1 MPLKRRR
8 RMKKDCVV
16 ITGGNCGLGECLT
29 KLFKESVQ
37 VVSISRT
44 KRKELVG
51 VKYFYGSVADEQF
64 VKSVYKQLSKEFNIK
79 YLFNNAGVGRFGPPT
94 ENNRKKIDTVVE
106 GCLVGTI
113 LNTTYAIPLMQ
124 ECGGKIVN
132 IMSTAALK
140 GNPNETLYCA
150 CKWGARG
157 YTESLKAY
165 FKGSNIKVMG
175 VFPGGINTPF
185 WNKNRDCWSKE
196 VTDTFMNADKLAKA
210 IFDAVT
216 SDGVAVSDITID
228 RI

>member
-1 MPLKRRR
+1 MCCHHWWKLWS
-8 RMKKDCVV
+8 
-16 ITGGNCGLGECLT
+16 GGVLT
-29 KLFKESVQ
+29 KLFKDKYEVI
-37 VVSISRT
+37 SISRT
-44 KRKELVG
+44 KRKELAG

-64 VKSVYKQLSKEFNIK
+64 VKGLYKQLAKDYDIK
-79 YLFNNAGVGRFGPPT
+79 YLINNAGVGRFGPPT
-94 ENNRKKIDTVVE
+94 ENNLKKIDTVLEAV
-106 GCLVGTI
+106 LVGTI

-124 ECGGKIVN
+124 ENGGKIVN

-150 CKWGARG
+150 SKWGARG
-157 YTESLKAY
+157 FTESLKAY

-185 WNKNRDCWSKE
+185 WNKNRDCWSKD
-196 VTDTFMNADKLAKA
+196 VTDTFMDAEKLGKT